1 MSLDR
6 PIVIVGVGRSGSTVF
21 HHLFTRHPHVAW
33 LADLE
38 DRWAY
43 KPWIN
48 RLVLRGVDLPLLG
61 GAFRHAFDPGESYP
75 FWDSIFPGFTMP
87 HRDLRADDLLPHV
100 QQALLARCA
109 TVPTG
114 ARQRLLFKVTGW
126 PRVGF
131 FKALFPDVR
140 LIHVSR
146 DGRPVT
152 ASMLRMPWW
161 SGWRGPEGWG
171 WGELSAAHRA
181 EWERHDRSFV
191 ALGGIQ
197 WKILMEAMEEGKRA
211 VAPTEVLEL
220 RYEDICRDPIAAY
233 RSAVAFAGLDW
244 TPGFEAAVRAHP
256 FRSENERWRRDLT
269 AGQQAVLESVLAPAL
284 ERYGFGAV
292 PPTR

>member
-61 GAFRHAFDPGESYP
+61 RGFRHTFDPGESYP
-75 FWDSIFPGFTMP
+75 FWDAVFPGFTMP

-100 QQALLARCA
+100 QRALLARCA

-152 ASMLRMPWW
+152 
-161 SGWRGPEGWG
+161 E
-171 WGELSAAHRA
+171 
-181 EWERHDRSFV
+181 
-191 ALGGIQ
+191 
-197 WKILMEAMEEGKRA
+197 
-211 VAPTEVLEL
+211 
-220 RYEDICRDPIAAY
+220 
-233 RSAVAFAGLDW
+233 
-244 TPGFEAAVRAHP
+244 
-256 FRSENERWRRDLT
+256 
-269 AGQQAVLESVLAPAL
+269 
-284 ERYGFGAV
+284 
-292 PPTR
+292 